1 MLMRLLFIGLI
12 VTILTLLP
20 AYSIFSLIIATD
32 GLALAG
38 IITIF
43 TFLIALSSAWLGARF
58 IESPT
63 MANEH
68 TRNELREPGTV
79 KWFSASKGFGF
90 ITRDSGEDVFVHYG
104 SIRGKGH
111 RVLHDGQRVNFLI
124 SHGQKGLQAD
134 DVVAI
139 G

>member
-12 VTILTLLP
+12 VAILTLLP

-111 RVLHDGQRVNFLI
+111 RVLHDG
-124 SHGQKGLQAD
+124 HGLTF
-134 DVVAI
+134 
-139 G
+139 